1 MVTSTAVYF
10 IFSVIFFGLG
20 VNLFLRV
27 RKVDGVVASGFS
39 ILLLALAL
47 SLYTLSDYILNLMG
61 IGL

>member
-10 IFSVIFFGLG
+10 IFSVVFFGLG
-20 VNLFLRV
+20 INLFLRV
-27 RKVDGVVASGFS
+27 RRLDGVIASGFS

-61 IGL
+61 IAL